1 MLSLF
6 LYQKSIVEIF
16 TKFHRI
22 SDYLP
27 NLEDLVNI
35 TITFCALQTKRLLGN
50 VEADF
55 RQNNEK

>member
-1 MLSLF
+1 VLSLF
-6 LYQKSIVEIF
+6 LYLKVYSGNF

-55 RQNNEK
+55 

>member
-1 MLSLF
+1 VFSLF
-6 LYQKSIVEIF
+6 PYLKIHNGNFS
-16 TKFHRI
+16 KFHHI
-22 SDYLP
+22 SDYFL

-55 RQNNEK
+55 

>member
-1 MLSLF
+1 M
-6 LYQKSIVEIF
+6 EIF

-22 SDYLP
+22 SGYLP